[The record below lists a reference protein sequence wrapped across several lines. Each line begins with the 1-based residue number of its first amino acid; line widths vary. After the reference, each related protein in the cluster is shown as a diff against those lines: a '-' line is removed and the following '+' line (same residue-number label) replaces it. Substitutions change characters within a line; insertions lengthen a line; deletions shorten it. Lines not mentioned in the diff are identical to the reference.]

1 MIGKLHFIIQTY
13 LKYALEN
20 DSFSINFYILKENKD
35 MEALRVSQISTSMI
49 RRMFEIVEKAK
60 KEGKDV
66 VSLTIGEPD
75 FDTDEAIIN
84 KACEAMKSGL
94 THYTSNFGLEE
105 LRSAI
110 ASRYNLD
117 ASNVMITAGGS
128 EALLNASLAFIE
140 KGSKVIIP
148 SPSFLSYFTY
158 AKLCEA
164 KTIQILTHKND
175 FEIDVGELNEVMDKN
190 VSMIFLNYPNNPT
203 GVVMDGKD
211 LRAIVEIANDNNAI
225 VLSDEI
231 YDSIYYDKKPT
242 TLAGYENTI
251 VINGFSKSL
260 AMTGWR
266 LGYVVAN
273 DDLMDSMLKVHQV
286 NGVCA
291 PAFAQKAV
299 ADVIA
304 EGKDKEIVQRMVE
317 EFRKRRDFVYKRLK
331 SKFDVVKP
339 EGAFYFFVKVNYHCM
354 DFVEKALDRGVALTP
369 GIPFGDGNEN
379 YVRISYATSMENLEK
394 AMDRLEQI

>member
-1 MIGKLHFIIQTY
+1 
-13 LKYALEN
+13 
-20 DSFSINFYILKENKD
+20 

-75 FDTDEAIIN
+75 FDTDDTIID
-84 KACEAMKSGL
+84 KAYEAMKSGF
-94 THYTSNFGLEE
+94 THYTSNFGLDD
-105 LRSAI
+105 LREAI
-110 ASRYNLD
+110 ASRYGLD
-117 ASNVMITAGGS
+117 AKNVMITAGGS
-128 EALLNASLAFIE
+128 EALINASLAFIE
-140 KGSKVIIP
+140 KGSKVVIP

-164 KTIQILTHKND
+164 NTIQILTHENN
-175 FEIDVGELNEVMDKN
+175 FEVDVDKLNEVMDKN
-190 VSMIFLNYPNNPT
+190 VSMVFLNYPNNPT
-203 GVVMDGKD
+203 GAVMDEKD
-211 LRAIVEIANDNNAI
+211 LRAIVEIAEDYDAI

-299 ADVIA
+299 AEVIA
-304 EGKDKEIVQRMVE
+304 EGKDKEIVQKMVR
-317 EFRKRRDFVYKRLK
+317 EFRRRRDFVYKRLK
-331 SKFDVVKP
+331 SMFDVIKP
-339 EGAFYFFVKVNYHCM
+339 EGAFYFFVDVKENCM

-369 GIPFGDGNEN
+369 GIPFGNGNES
-379 YVRISYATSMENLEK
+379 YVRLSYATSMENLEK
-394 AMDRLEQI
+394 AMDRLEQL

>member
-1 MIGKLHFIIQTY
+1 
-13 LKYALEN
+13 
-20 DSFSINFYILKENKD
+20 

-75 FDTDEAIIN
+75 FDTDGIILK
-84 KACEAMKSGL
+84 KAYEAMGNGY
-94 THYTSNFGLEE
+94 THYTSNFGLDE
-105 LRSAI
+105 LREAI
-110 ASRYNLD
+110 ASKYKLD
-117 ASNVMITAGGS
+117 ANNVMITAGGS

-140 KGSKVIIP
+140 RGSKVVIP

-158 AKLCEA
+158 TKLCEA
-164 KTIQILTHKND
+164 KTLQILTHENN
-175 FEIDVGELNEVMDKN
+175 FEVDVDELNEIMDKD

-203 GVVMDGKD
+203 GAIMDEKD
-211 LRAIVEIANDNNAI
+211 LKAIVEIAKDYNTI

-266 LGYVVAN
+266 IGYVIAN
-273 DDLMDSMLKVHQV
+273 DELMDSMLKIHQV

-291 PAFAQKAV
+291 PAFTQKAV
-299 ADVIA
+299 ASVIA
-304 EGKDKEIVQRMVE
+304 EEKDKEITQKMIK

-331 SKFDVVKP
+331 SKFDIIKP
-339 EGAFYFFVKVNYHCM
+339 EGAFYFFVKVNEDCM
-354 DFVEKALDRGVALTP
+354 EFVEKALDKGVALTP
-369 GIPFGDGNEN
+369 GIPFGDGNEE
-379 YVRISYATSMENLEK
+379 YVRISYATSLENLEK
-394 AMDRLEQI
+394 AMDRLEKL